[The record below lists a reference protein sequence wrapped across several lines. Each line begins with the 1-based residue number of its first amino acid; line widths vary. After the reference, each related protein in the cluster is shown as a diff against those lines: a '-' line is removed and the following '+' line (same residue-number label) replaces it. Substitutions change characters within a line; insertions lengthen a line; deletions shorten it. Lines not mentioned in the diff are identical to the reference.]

1 MMRITITLLLF
12 LFSMGCTAP
21 RGALVSSEIYGNSGT
36 ASISGL
42 NYHLV
47 TRVNVSTDLKE
58 HALDPINSEK
68 IPLRREKY
76 DVKMAEGDMIDVQ
89 IWDSSS
95 NSLLTSDGQM
105 STTLQNIAI
114 PKSGIVFFPYIGNV
128 QIGHFTP
135 EEMRKE
141 LQALYTQYSPSIQ
154 VQVAWHPGLNNSVQI
169 ISQKSGSTVMGMKI
183 DNLSISS
190 VLAASSGALSNFR
203 NPIIVLR
210 RHNVDTQIFYNDL
223 VSDETFDLKLIPKD
237 KLFIMEDARSFSVL
251 GASGTQAQIDFNK
264 KYLSV
269 IEAATMAGGFDE
281 DRANLEGIFVL
292 RNNVSP
298 NNDKNDIFA
307 FDLTSA
313 SGLFAAKSFH
323 IRNGD
328 LLYITESPITTL
340 DRVIVVAGR
349 IFGITS
355 RL

>member
-1 MMRITITLLLF
+1 MTRITITFLVF
-12 LFSMGCTAP
+12 LFFTGCTAP
-21 RGALVSSEIYGNSGT
+21 RGALISSEISGHSGT
-36 ASISGL
+36 ASINEL

-47 TRVNVSTDLKE
+47 TRVNLSTDLKE
-58 HALDPINSEK
+58 HALDPITSEK
-68 IPLRREKY
+68 TLLRHEKY
-76 DVKMAEGDMIDVQ
+76 DVKMAEGDTIDVQ

-95 NSLLTSDGQM
+95 NSLMTSDGQM
-105 STTLQNIAI
+105 STTLQNITI
-114 PKSGIVFFPYIGNV
+114 PKSGVVFFPYIGNV
-128 QIGHFTP
+128 QIDHFTP
-135 EEMRKE
+135 EEMREE

-154 VQVAWHPGLNNSVQI
+154 VQVAWRPGLNNSVEI
-169 ISQKSGSTVMGMKI
+169 ISQKSGSTVMGMMT

-190 VLAASSGALSNFR
+190 VLAASTGALSNFR

-210 RHNVDTQIFYNDL
+210 RQNVDTQIFYNDL

-269 IEAATMAGGFDE
+269 IEAATMAGGFDK
-281 DRANLEGIFVL
+281 DRANLEGVFVL
-292 RNNVSP
+292 RSNVSP
-298 NNDKNDIFA
+298 KNDKDDIFA

-323 IRNGD
+323 IRNRD
-328 LLYITESPITTL
+328 ILYITESPITTL
-340 DRVIVVAGR
+340 DRVMVVAGR

>member
-1 MMRITITLLLF
+1 MARIMCILLVIL
-12 LFSMGCTAP
+12 SSTGCTAP
-21 RGALVSSEIYGNSGT
+21 RGALVSSEIYGNSVT
-36 ASISGL
+36 ASSSEV

-47 TRVNVSTDLKE
+47 TRANVSTDLKE
-58 HALDPINSEK
+58 HALDPITSEK
-68 IPLRREKY
+68 ILLRHKKY
-76 DVKMAEGDMIDVQ
+76 DIKLAEGDLIDVQ

-95 NSLLTSDGQM
+95 NSLLTPDGQM

-128 QIGHFTP
+128 QVGHFTP
-135 EEMRKE
+135 EEMREK

-154 VQVAWHPGLNNSVQI
+154 VQVAWRPGLNNSVEI
-169 ISQKSGSTVMGMKI
+169 ISQKSGSTVMGMTI
-183 DNLSISS
+183 DNLSITSI
-190 VLAASSGALSNFR
+190 LADSAGALSNFR
-203 NPIIVLR
+203 NPIMVLR
-210 RHNVDTQIFYNDL
+210 RQNVDTQIFYNDL
-223 VSDETFDLKLIPKD
+223 VSDQTFDLKLMPKD

-292 RNNVSP
+292 RNNISP
-298 NNDKNDIFA
+298 KDNKDNIFA

-323 IRNGD
+323 IRDGD

-340 DRVIVVAGR
+340 DRVMVMAGR